1 MPAGPVGRDAE
12 LALLGDALAARPERL
27 NAVIVEGRAG
37 IGKTTLLR
45 HLFDEYVVGPKL
57 AARPVAAEAELTF
70 AVLGDLLGQVSPDAL
85 TGLPPPQQAALDAA
99 LLRAGDGTAPNGRV
113 LGTALHTVLRRLAD
127 AGDGPLLLVIDDA
140 QWADRAS
147 CAALGFAVRRLD
159 DHPVLL
165 VVAERTDTVA
175 SDPLDLNR
183 ALSEPPRHIRL
194 GPLSLSALF
203 HVIRD
208 HTGIALARPMLARIT
223 DESGGNPLYALEL
236 ARALAAQAA
245 PARPGEPLPVPDSLE
260 GLIQSRLAGTPGEWA
275 HVLLALALSTEPSTD
290 DLERA
295 VPGAASALAKAHNA
309 GLIEWRGDRV
319 RFAHPLFAA
328 GVSERADPESRR
340 MMHRTLAAIAG
351 DPERRA
357 RHLALAATGP
367 DESIATALTDAA
379 AAAARRGAWGPAA
392 ELIELA
398 ERATPVTDRVAA
410 DRRML
415 LRGEYLARAGDG
427 HGADDALA
435 ELLDRVGTGE
445 FRARALEL
453 RARVGYPTTG
463 GEAPSIAWCDEALGL
478 VADPA
483 LEARIRATRAALVSY
498 IDLDQAVGDA
508 ERALELLDATTEP
521 DPIVFVTA
529 VMALNGCRFELGEP
543 LPTDLIERAI
553 ELEREHPN
561 PDVGDRLGPALGSQ
575 LKYAGRLSEAR
586 PLLLAGHRAALDEG
600 DDGSLPYAVS
610 HLPQLELWAGRVG
623 EAERWAVEH
632 LTLAEHTGQDA
643 QRISA
648 LYNLAQVHTHQ
659 GRFADAEAELDAADA
674 IAAENDTSWT
684 DGPLAGARGYLHLLR
699 GEFEPAIEQLL
710 RSAGVFVGI
719 GSRRPRRGDCDL
731 AEALIRGGHV
741 AEAFPVIDRLEAAAR
756 RSEHHDLL
764 GGALACRALVAAAEQ
779 RLDDALSMIEAAIG
793 TLQRGEEP
801 LAMGRAV
808 LVMGQIRRR
817 RGERR
822 LAIDALTEAERIFDA
837 IGAVPWAAQAAAE
850 RARIPVRQRAGS
862 GLTEGEERIALAAA
876 RGLTNQQIA
885 AELFVSVK
893 TVEASLTRAYAKL
906 GVRSRA
912 ELATRFA
919 TTQPPTR

>member
-1 MPAGPVGRDAE
+1 MSAGLVGRDAE
-12 LALLGDALAARPERL
+12 LAVLSDALAARPDRL
-27 NAVIVEGRAG
+27 NVVVVEGRAG

-45 HLFDEYVVGPKL
+45 HVYDEHVAGPKL

-70 AVLGDLLGQVSPDAL
+70 AVLGDLLGQAPSDAL

-113 LGTALHTVLRRLAD
+113 LGTALHTVLTRL
-127 AGDGPLLLVIDDA
+127 AGDGSLLLVIDDA

-159 DHPVLL
+159 DHRVRL

-175 SDPLDLNR
+175 SDPLDLDQ
-183 ALSEPPRHIRL
+183 ALSESPRHVRL

-208 HTGIALARPMLARIT
+208 HTGIALARPMLVRIT

-236 ARALAAQAA
+236 ARALAERGAA
-245 PARPGEPLPVPDSLE
+245 PRPGEPLPVPDSLE
-260 GLIQSRLAGTPGEWA
+260 GLIQSRLAGTPPEWA
-275 HVLLALALSTEPSTD
+275 DVLLALALSTEPVVD

-295 VPGAASALAKAHNA
+295 VTGASSALARAHGA
-309 GLIEWRGDRV
+309 GLIEWRGERV

-328 GVSERADPESRR
+328 GVSERADPAVRR
-340 MMHRTLAAIAG
+340 EMHRTLAAISG

-367 DESIATALTDAA
+367 DESIASALTEAA
-379 AAAARRGAWGPAA
+379 ASAARRGAWAQAA

-398 ERATPVTDRVAA
+398 ERATPDTGRAA
-410 DRRML
+410 GDQRTL

-435 ELLDRVGTGE
+435 ELLDRVEPGE

-463 GEAPSIAWCDEALGL
+463 GEAPAIALCDEALAL
-478 VADPA
+478 TADPA

-508 ERALELLDATTEP
+508 ERALELLDAMSEP

-575 LKYAGRLSEAR
+575 LKYAGRLREAR
-586 PLLLAGHRAALDEG
+586 PLLLEGHRAALEEG

-623 EAERWAVEH
+623 EAERWATEH
-632 LTLAEHTGQDA
+632 LALAEHTGQDA

-659 GRFADAEAELDAADA
+659 GRFAEAEVELDTADA
-674 IAAENDTSWT
+674 IAAQSDTPWT
-684 DGPLAGARGYLHLLR
+684 VGPLAGARGYLHLVR
-699 GEFEPAIEQLL
+699 GELESAIEQLR

-719 GSRRPRRGDCDL
+719 GSRRPRRGDHEL

-741 AEAFPVIDRLEAAAR
+741 ADALPVIARLEAAAR
-756 RSEHHDLL
+756 RSGHHDLL

-779 RLDDALSMIEAAIG
+779 RLDDALSTVESGLA

-801 LAMGRAV
+801 LALGRAV
-808 LVMGQIRRR
+808 LVLGQIRRR

-822 LAIDALTEAERIFDA
+822 LAIDALAEAERIFDS
-837 IGAVPWAAQAAAE
+837 IGAVPWAAQASAE
-850 RARIPVRQRAGS
+850 RARIPVRQRAGP

-919 TTQPPTR
+919 TTQPPTH